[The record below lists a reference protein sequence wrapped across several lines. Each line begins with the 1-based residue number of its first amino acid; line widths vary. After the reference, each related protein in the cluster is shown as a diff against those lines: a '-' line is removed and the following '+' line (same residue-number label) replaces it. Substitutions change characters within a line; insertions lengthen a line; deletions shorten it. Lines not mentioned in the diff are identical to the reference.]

1 MASHDTEFRTRRA
14 ASQDESA
21 QMQKLNEELR
31 KLKERIERE
40 TSKKSG
46 TKGTESNMGNPKS

>member
-31 KLKERIERE
+31 KLKECVDHEA
-40 TSKKSG
+40 SKKTG
-46 TKGTESNMGNPKS
+46 TKRTQSTKPNTKT